1 MRRRSHPRSL
11 ALAVLGIAIAVAVLG
26 APRAAHPVAA
36 SPPPPP
42 PTVTLTEHATLT
54 TNQSM
59 FGPGGTPVPN
69 LSATLFNASWNP
81 DPVSGGSEAGSSI
94 DFCYPEDQI
103 PGVPSCYQYVKFGG
117 KFSASSTGQI
127 GMSAQLTNGTG
138 GTVGVNYPVSVSF
151 TYPKPNSFAPGDTV
165 TVQTAASL
173 DTSQQAS
180 ITSVYPTWQNAELD
194 GTLGFTAN
202 VSGEVCVFSCGSFDL
217 FPPINIPTISGQIF
231 SLPTSELTEVP
242 GLGVTGH
249 CFNVADNVALGLG
262 SVPVDISNP
271 CKSSASN
278 GQYTANGYIFE
289 PSVKLT
295 TTANADG
302 SLTATGCDTYLA
314 VPISSVAWLKRFI
327 TLGTDTEFP
336 TGFPNLGPFTAKGF
350 SLGYKAFDVAFTTTD
365 TECQTLSFKPQIQI
379 TLQFPQS
386 LTYQVE
392 DAAGNPIGAQ
402 QTGTSATVLAG
413 NKIAI
418 VTPHDNNS
426 TLSLTPVLS
435 FTNDSGCTMACN
447 FSNAM
452 THTVA
457 ESAHLTIGVLN
468 FSFPDNPIGF
478 DGFDLGPIY
487 DNTWPLTS
495 TTGSLF
501 SRSFTLAGF
510 TTPSVGPVPLTP
522 DPRPAPQPTTVHPV
536 EGAPFSGVVAGFADP
551 DTSESGSGYSASID
565 WGDGTPATAGSVTG
579 TGGQYSVSGSH
590 AYEEE
595 GSYTVKVTLQDSD
608 LATLSSEADSTA
620 VVADAALTGSGTATT
635 PATGGKTVLLWPA
648 SAPTGIVATFTD
660 ADPHG
665 AVADYT
671 AAIDWGDGQSTKGIV
686 AAGSN
691 GTFTVT
697 GTHTYAQLGFYTV
710 TTQIS
715 DAGGSKTSATTIV
728 LTFAAPPS
736 GNFAVG
742 SANAK
747 QGATVNFWGP
757 QWWKNNPGGGSSAPA
772 AFKGYVTAPAGP
784 TGCAT
789 PATIFAAPGDS
800 GNPPA
805 SVPAFMAVLVT
816 NPAQVT
822 QSGAT
827 ISGPVTGVVVVQ
839 TNPGYGPAVGAAG
852 TGTVIASVC
861 GS

>member
-1 MRRRSHPRSL
+1 
-11 ALAVLGIAIAVAVLG
+11 
-26 APRAAHPVAA
+26 
-36 SPPPPP
+36 
-42 PTVTLTEHATLT
+42 
-54 TNQSM
+54 M

-81 DPVSGGSEAGSSI
+81 APVSGGSEDGGSF
-94 DFCYPEDQI
+94 DPCYPEDLL
-103 PGVPSCYQYVKFGG
+103 PDVPSCTISVEFGG
-117 KFSASSTGQI
+117 KFNASSTGQL

-151 TYPKPNSFAPGDTV
+151 TYPKPDSFAPGDTV
-165 TVQTAASL
+165 TVQTAAAL
-173 DTSQQAS
+173 DTTQQAS

-194 GTLGFTAN
+194 GTLGFTAS
-202 VSGEVCVFSCGSFDL
+202 VSGEVCVFSCGSFHL

-249 CFNVADNVALGLG
+249 CFNLADNALLGLG

-314 VPISSVAWLKRFI
+314 VPISSVEWLKRFI
-327 TLGTDTEFP
+327 TLGTDSNIEFP
-336 TGFPNLGPFTAKGF
+336 TGFPNLGPFTADGF

-392 DAAGNPIGAQ
+392 DAAGHPIGTQ
-402 QTGTSATVLAG
+402 HTGTSATLLAG
-413 NKIAI
+413 NQLAI
-418 VTPHDNNS
+418 VTPHDVNT
-426 TLSLTPVLS
+426 TLSLTPVLA
-435 FTNDSGCTMACN
+435 FTTDSACMTACN
-447 FSNAM
+447 FTNAM

-468 FSFPDNPIGF
+468 FSFPGNSIGF
-478 DGFDLGPIY
+478 GGFDLGPLY
-487 DNTWPLTS
+487 DNDWPLAS

-501 SRSFTLAGF
+501 NRSFCLEGF

-522 DPRPAPQPTTVHPV
+522 DPRPAPQPKTVHPV
-536 EGAPFSGVVAGFADP
+536 EGAAFSGIVAGFADP
-551 DTSESGSGYSASID
+551 DTSELGSDYSASIN
-565 WGDGTPATAGSVTG
+565 WGDGTPATTGSVSG

-590 AYEEE
+590 TYEEE
-595 GSYTVKVTLQDSD
+595 GTYTVTLTLQDTEVPIL
-608 LATLSSEADSTA
+608 LAEADSTA
-620 VVADAALTGSGTATT
+620 VVADAPLTASGTGQTA
-635 PATGGKTVLLWPA
+635 ATGGKTVLLWPV

-665 AVADYT
+665 VVADYT
-671 AAIDWGDGQSTKGIV
+671 AQIAWGDGNSSAGTV
-686 AAGSN
+686 AAGAN

-697 GTHTYAQLGFYTV
+697 GTHSYAQLGFFTV
-710 TTQIS
+710 TTTIT
-715 DAGGSKTSATTIV
+715 DAGGSTASATTTV
-728 LTFAAPPS
+728 LTFTTSAS
-736 GNFAVG
+736 GNFAIG
-742 SANAK
+742 NANATL
-747 QGATVNFWGP
+747 GTTVNFWGS
-757 QWWKNNPGGGSSAPA
+757 QWWQNNPGGNSSAAP
-772 AFKGYVTAPAGP
+772 AFKGYVTSPVGP
-784 TGCAT
+784 TGCTT
-789 PATIFAAPGDS
+789 PPTTAFAAPGNS
-800 GNPPA
+800 VTPPA
-805 SVPAFMAVLVT
+805 TVPPFMAVLVT
-816 NPAQVT
+816 NPANVT
-822 QSGAT
+822 QSGSS

-839 TNPGYGPAVGAAG
+839 TNPGYGPDPGAAG
-852 TGTVIASVC
+852 TGTVIARVC